1 MECLCLDNGLTLVI
15 GYYPGHSSGI
25 DLCFNYGSA
34 FEKSSEAGI
43 AHFLEHIFFSGS
55 KKLGR
60 KKSLELVESAG
71 GELNAFTSRE
81 ETHYYS
87 RIHNKEF
94 IRPLMVFSECF
105 NDGYFRDA
113 DVELEKKIVL
123 NEIRETRDN
132 PVKRLFD
139 EFMEVSMGK
148 TFGRRTIGS
157 EKTVQSINRSKLEK
171 CLKKNYYSKNLTIG
185 IASSLS
191 EEKLAREIGNR
202 FVARAGKP
210 VKLKGKP
217 PKPKHREKLIRAKTE
232 QAHCCLGFPVMDAR
246 HKDWLAAQ
254 LINEYLGGGLSA
266 RLPREIREKRGLSY
280 AVSSFLDSEKNH
292 GVFAVYFSTA
302 ESKIKKAKGLVLKE
316 LSALQ
321 EKKLSSRTLKQTKSR
336 FLGHLTLETEN
347 SFNSAKRLVEAYVY
361 NQPNIEQLP
370 SALKSISPND
380 VKRVAQEF
388 LQTEQYAFT
397 ALLPNNPNHTGHKS

>member
-1 MECLCLDNGLTLVI
+1 MKCLHLDNGITLVL
-15 GYYPGHSSGI
+15 GSYPGYSSGI

-34 FEKSSEAGI
+34 FEKPSEAGI

-60 KKSLELVESAG
+60 KKSLELVEGAG

-94 IRPLMVFSECF
+94 TRPLRVFSECF
-105 NDGYFRDA
+105 NDGFFRDA

-148 TFGRRTIGS
+148 TFGRQTIGS
-157 EKTVQSINRSKLEK
+157 EKTVQRFNGSKLEK

-191 EEKLAREIGNR
+191 EEKLVREVSNR
-202 FVARAGKP
+202 FIARPGKP
-210 VKLKGKP
+210 AKLKGKP
-217 PKPKHREKLIRAKTE
+217 PKPKHKEKLIRAKTE

-246 HKDWLAAQ
+246 HKSWLIAQ

-280 AVSSFLDSEKNH
+280 AVSTFLDSEKNH
-292 GVFAVYFSTA
+292 GVFAVYFSTT
-302 ESKIKKAKGLVLKE
+302 ESKIKKAKTLVLKE

-321 EKKLSSRTLKQTKSR
+321 EKKLSLRTLKQTKSR
-336 FLGHLTLETEN
+336 LLGHVAIETEN
-347 SFNSAKRLVEAYVY
+347 SFNSAKRLVEAHTY

-370 SALKSISPND
+370 NALKSISPWD
-380 VKRVAQEF
+380 IKRVAQEF
-388 LQTEQYAFT
+388 LQIEEYTFT
-397 ALLPNNPNHTGHKS
+397 ALLPNNPNHAEHKS